1 MKTVAT
7 VHLLVAFGIG
17 AAVCAAASAI
27 VTAQTSPARP
37 PETIVVIGCVTQPS
51 GRENAAVG
59 DPKLSRLEI
68 TDMRSNPPRRFIVQ
82 GSKEDLAWHV
92 GHTLEVH
99 GRIAS
104 GESRGAAAARDAQLP
119 VITVQQVVYLQP
131 TCVGQPK

>member
-7 VHLLVAFGIG
+7 VHRLVAFGIG
-17 AAVCAAASAI
+17 AAVCGAASTI
-27 VTAQTSPARP
+27 GTAQTSPART
-37 PETIVVIGCVTQPS
+37 PETIVVIGCVTQPT
-51 GRENAAVG
+51 GRENAAG

-68 TDMRSNPPRRFIVQ
+68 TDTRSNPPRRFIVQ
-82 GSKEDLAWHV
+82 GSQEDLAWHV

-104 GESRGAAAARDAQLP
+104 GEAGGAAAGRDAQLP
-119 VITVQQVVYLQP
+119 VITVQQIVYLQP